1 MASYFIG
8 DVHGCYDEL
17 AKMLDTISYQPSQ
30 DKLLF
35 TGDLVGRGSEPHK
48 TVRLVHSL
56 QQENPEV
63 KVVLGNHDLHLIAIY
78 FGGYDRD
85 KNHDATLNQIIDAS
99 DAQQIIEWLL
109 HQSLL
114 YWNKQDNYV
123 LVHAGIPHIWSIEEA
138 ASHARYA
145 EQQLQST
152 YASGNV
158 PGNSPDNSPDNIPA
172 AHIAMQ
178 KLMSGLYG
186 NQPSSMDEVSNESER
201 LRIIIN
207 YLTRMRF
214 CTAEGKM
221 ELSNAGAA
229 AEVPANCAAWF
240 DYARK
245 EKTLIVF
252 GHWSAIR
259 GVTSQEKMLAMDY
272 GCAWGLHLAAKRL
285 EDGKLFKVACM
296 TNNTA

>member
-35 TGDLVGRGSEPHK
+35 TGDLVGRGSEPYK
-48 TVRLVHSL
+48 TLRFVHSL

-138 ASHARYA
+138 ASHAIYA

-152 YASGNV
+152 YASGD
-158 PGNSPDNSPDNIPA
+158 SPDNSPDNIPA

-285 EDGKLFKVACM
+285 EDGKLFKVARM

>member
-35 TGDLVGRGSEPHK
+35 TGDLVGRGSEAYK
-48 TVRLVHSL
+48 TVCLVRSL

-63 KVVLGNHDLHLIAIY
+63 KVVLGNHDLHLIALY

-85 KNHDATLNQIIDAS
+85 KNQDATLNQIIDAS

-109 HQSLL
+109 HQPLL
-114 YWNKQDNYV
+114 YWNKQDDYV

-138 ASHARYA
+138 ANFAKYA

-152 YASGNV
+152 YASG
-158 PGNSPDNSPDNIPA
+158 PA
-172 AHIAMQ
+172 PTRQIAMQ
-178 KLMSGLYG
+178 KLMHGLYG

-221 ELSNAGAA
+221 ELSSAGAA
-229 AEVPANCAAWF
+229 NEAPANCAAWF

-252 GHWSAIR
+252 GHWAAIR
-259 GVTSQEKMLAMDY
+259 GVTNQEKMLAMDY

-285 EDGKLFKVACM
+285 EDGKLFKVARM
-296 TNNTA
+296 TNNTP